1 MLAFLGRSP
10 YRQLGID
17 LMRRPEFITLVGS
30 AAVAWPSTL
39 MAQRPDRVRR
49 IGLMELAARD
59 SQACLELQR
68 GLHELRWLEG
78 SNLGIDYHWAPDHPV
93 LVWNATGR

>member
-1 MLAFLGRSP
+1 
-10 YRQLGID
+10 
-17 LMRRPEFITLVGS
+17 MRRPQFITLVGS

-59 SQACLELQR
+59 SQARSNVAALQR

-78 SNLGIDYHWAPDHPV
+78 SNLGVDYHWAPDHPI